1 MEWVFSPLLSQNA
14 IWIVALIGAA
24 MGSFLS
30 LITYRF
36 IHEQPMLGARSHCAA
51 CGKTLGARDLIP
63 LFSWAWLRGKARCC
77 GARISVR
84 YPLMELA
91 CALGAAWLVHHF
103 GWNVLT
109 MIYIGMWWCVVG
121 LVTADL
127 EAYFLPDILMVP
139 LGILGILHAYVL
151 MLDVS
156 DVIVAALAGWITS
169 LLLHFGGA
177 WLLKRPALGLGDVKL
192 FGVVGIWLGHV
203 LLLVP
208 YIFFA
213 GALGIMLAL
222 MWRMA
227 GKGHAFPFGP
237 AMLIALITCVF
248 YPDTMRWFWQI
259 YL

>member
-51 CGKTLGARDLIP
+51 CGKTLSARDLIP
-63 LFSWAWLRGKARCC
+63 IISWFAMRGNARCC
-77 GARISVR
+77 GARISAR
-84 YPLMELA
+84 YPLMEIA
-91 CALGAAWLVHHF
+91 CAVGASLMVYVF
-103 GWNVLT
+103 GWNALT
-109 MIYIGMWWCVVG
+109 LVYIGMWWCVVG
-121 LVTADL
+121 LMTADL
-127 EAYFLPDILMVP
+127 EAYYLPDILMIP
-139 LGILGILHAYVL
+139 LGLLGIAHAYILAFDPTNMV
-151 MLDVS
+151 
-156 DVIVAALAGWITS
+156 VAALTGWIVS

-177 WLLKRPALGLGDVKL
+177 WLLGRPALGLGDVKL
-192 FGVVGIWLGHV
+192 FGVAGIWLGSV

-208 YIFFA
+208 YVFFA
-213 GALGIMLAL
+213 GMLGILLAF
-222 MWRMA
+222 MWRIA
-227 GKGHAFPFGP
+227 GKGQAFPFGP
-237 AMLIALITCVF
+237 AMLIALIACVL

>member
-36 IHEQPMLGARSHCAA
+36 IHEQPMLGARSRCAA
-51 CGKTLGARDLIP
+51 CGKALSARDLIP
-63 LFSWAWLRGKARCC
+63 ILSWVAMRGRARCC
-77 GARISVR
+77 GARISAR

-91 CALGAAWLVHHF
+91 CATGAALLVYHF
-103 GWNVLT
+103 GWNPLT
-109 MIYIGMWWCVVG
+109 LIYMGMWWCVVG
-121 LVTADL
+121 LMTADL
-127 EAYFLPDILMVP
+127 EAYYLPDVLMIP
-139 LGILGILHAYVL
+139 LGLLGITHAYL
-151 MLDVS
+151 LAFDAS
-156 DVIVAALAGWITS
+156 NVIVAASTGWIVS

-177 WLLKRPALGLGDVKL
+177 ALLKRPALGLGDVKL
-192 FGVVGIWLGHV
+192 FGVAGIWLGSV

-213 GALGIMLAL
+213 GILGIALAL
-222 MWRMA
+222 VWRMA
-227 GKGHAFPFGP
+227 GKGQAFPFGP
-237 AMLIALITCVF
+237 AMLIALLACVF